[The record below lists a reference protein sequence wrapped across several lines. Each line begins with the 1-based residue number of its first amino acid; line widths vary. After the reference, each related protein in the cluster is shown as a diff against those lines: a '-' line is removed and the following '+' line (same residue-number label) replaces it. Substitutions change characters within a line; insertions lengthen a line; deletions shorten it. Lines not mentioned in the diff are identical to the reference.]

1 MTIIYPLVIVKLTI
15 YADPMKRASTA
26 ATGFPPFAVTVDLVV
41 LTVRR
46 DALHV
51 LLVTRGEEP
60 FAGKLALPGGF
71 VHADEGLERAA
82 ARELR
87 EETGLHKVPGHLEQL
102 GSYGNPD
109 RDPRMRV
116 VSVAF
121 LALAP
126 DLPDPVAGS
135 DAAAAHWLP
144 VREVLGGRGR
154 LAFDHCQILRDGVE
168 RAKAKLEYTPLAT
181 AFCPPAFTVAQLRHV
196 YEAVW
201 QEQLDPRNFHRKV
214 TRTPGFLVDTGR
226 SVNPGPG
233 RPAAL
238 FRRGHLETLV
248 PPLLREHNRATP

>member
-1 MTIIYPLVIVKLTI
+1 
-15 YADPMKRASTA
+15 MKRVPKVT
-26 ATGFPPFAVTVDLVV
+26 TGFPPFAVTVDLVV
-41 LTVRR
+41 LTVRE

-51 LLVTRGEEP
+51 LLVTRGEDP

-71 VHADEGLERAA
+71 VRPEEDLERAA
-82 ARELR
+82 TRELR
-87 EETGLHKVPGHLEQL
+87 EETGLRKVPGHLEQL
-102 GSYGNPD
+102 ASYGAPD

-126 DLPDPVAGS
+126 NLPDPVAGS
-135 DAAAAHWLP
+135 DAAGAHWLP
-144 VREVLGGRGR
+144 VSEVLGGRGR
-154 LAFDHCQILRDGVE
+154 LAFDHGQILRDGVE

-214 TRTPGFLVDTGR
+214 TRTAGFLVDTGR
-226 SVNPGPG
+226 SVNAGPG

-238 FRRGHLETLV
+238 FRRGHLETLF
-248 PPLLREHNRATP
+248 PPLLREHNRAT

>member
-1 MTIIYPLVIVKLTI
+1 MTIYT
-15 YADPMKRASTA
+15 DGMKRTPTT

-41 LTVRR
+41 LTVRQ

-51 LLVTRGEEP
+51 LLVTRGEDP

-71 VHADEGLERAA
+71 VHPDEGLERAA

-87 EETGLHKVPGHLEQL
+87 EETGLRKVHGHLEQL
-102 GSYGNPD
+102 ASYGDPD

-121 LALAP
+121 LALAAN
-126 DLPDPVAGS
+126 LPDPVAGS

-144 VREVLGGRGR
+144 VSQVLAGRGR
-154 LAFDHCQILRDGVE
+154 LAFDHSQILRDGVE

-181 AFCPPAFTVAQLRHV
+181 AFCPTEFTVAQLRHV

-214 TRTPGFLVDTGR
+214 TRSPGFLVDTGR
-226 SVNPGPG
+226 SVNAGPG

-238 FRRGHLETLV
+238 FRRGHLELLV
-248 PPLLREHNRATP
+248 PPLLREESRAAV